1 LNACDILIIFVFR
14 NDISLSL
21 QANPRYKGKTF
32 KGTQHMT
39 YRSSQTDILHPKGDT
54 SLSVAFILLPNF
66 TLTPFSSVID
76 TLRLAADDEDYS
88 RPLKCR
94 WSIISTKPGKPVK
107 SSCGVEITPSQGI
120 NDLSQYDY
128 LVVVGGLLHK
138 GPQADHESISVLQKA
153 AAQDVSIIGLCTG
166 SFAMIRAGLMQGRR
180 CCVSWYHYNDFLE
193 EFADVKPVADQVYV
207 IDGKRITCAG
217 GAGAL
222 DLAAWLVEKHLG
234 KAVAQKSLR
243 ILQVDRVRS
252 ASAPQPQP
260 PTVQLSH
267 NERVRKAVLTM
278 EQNMSAPLS
287 IEELSNRVNISKR
300 QLERT
305 FSEQLGVSPQA
316 CYRDLRL
323 RHGLWQLLNTDKAI
337 SDIAADCGFSDAS
350 HFSRHFSKTFKRP
363 PSTVRSHRKE
373 GQEMLQNLI
382 PENLSKLE
390 FE

>member
-1 LNACDILIIFVFR
+1 MNRPSDMTSI
-14 NDISLSL
+14 
-21 QANPRYKGKTF
+21 GKPSFEVTS
-32 KGTQHMT
+32 KET
-39 YRSSQTDILHPKGDT
+39 T

-94 WSIISTKPGKPVK
+94 WSIISPKPGRPVK
-107 SSCGVEITPSQGI
+107 SSCGVEITPP
-120 NDLSQYDY
+120 NDISDLAQYDY

-138 GPQADHESISVLQKA
+138 GPQTDLETIKVLQKA
-153 AAQDVSIIGLCTG
+153 ADHGVSIIGLCTG
-166 SFAMIRAGLMQGRR
+166 TFAMIRAGLMQGKR

-193 EFADVKPVADQVYV
+193 EFSDVKPVADQVYV

-243 ILQVDRVRS
+243 ILQVDKVRS

-260 PTVQLSH
+260 PAIQLSH

-278 EQNMSAPLS
+278 EQNMSSPLS

-305 FSEQLGVSPQA
+305 FSEHLGVSPQA

-350 HFSRHFSKTFKRP
+350 HFSRHFSKTYKRP
-363 PSTVRSHRKE
+363 PSSIRNNREE
-373 GQEMLQNLI
+373 GQDLLQTLT
-382 PENLSKLE
+382 PENFPSVNI
-390 FE
+390 

>member
-1 LNACDILIIFVFR
+1 
-14 NDISLSL
+14 
-21 QANPRYKGKTF
+21 
-32 KGTQHMT
+32 MT
-39 YRSSQTDILHPKGDT
+39 YRSTPTNTLHTKETT

-153 AAQDVSIIGLCTG
+153 AAQGVSIIGLCTG

-278 EQNMSAPLS
+278 EQNMSVPLS
-287 IEELSNRVNISKR
+287 VEELASRVNISKR

-363 PSTVRSHRKE
+363 PSTVRSHRTE
-373 GQEMLQNLI
+373 GQELLEKLM
-382 PENLSKLE
+382 PENLTKPE
-390 FE
+390 HKYTGKTQ